1 MWFDHTR
8 QPGDHRWVKSF
19 IEARRA
25 EEVPRVNHKVDKPEA
40 QESFGRDVAV
50 RAWNWLFR
58 WCGGE
63 CLGLMS

>member
-19 IEARRA
+19 IEARRT
-25 EEVPRVNHKVDKPEA
+25 EEVPRVDHKVDEPEA
-40 QESFGRDVAV
+40 QECLGRESAV

-58 WCGGE
+58 WCGSEG
-63 CLGLMS
+63 LGLVS